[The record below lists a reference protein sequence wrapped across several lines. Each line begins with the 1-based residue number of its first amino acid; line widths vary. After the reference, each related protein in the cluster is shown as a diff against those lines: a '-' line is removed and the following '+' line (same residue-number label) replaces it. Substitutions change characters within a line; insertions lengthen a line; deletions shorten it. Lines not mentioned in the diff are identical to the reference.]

1 MSEENANLKELLN
14 KVVQT
19 KIDANRRYIDQIL
32 EKIQDQNRQ
41 YYLQCLG
48 SELREMELAE
58 QKGQLQLVMH
68 HKVMADTYR
77 SILEKS
83 FPV

>member
-1 MSEENANLKELLN
+1 MPDEQSDLKALLN
-14 KVVQT
+14 KAVSI
-19 KIDANRRYIDQIL
+19 KIDANRRYIDEVL

-41 YYLQCLG
+41 YFLERLG
-48 SELREMELAE
+48 YELREMGLAE
-58 QKGQLQLVMH
+58 QKGQLRLVMH

>member
-1 MSEENANLKELLN
+1 MPDEKTDLKGLLE

-19 KIDANRRYIDQIL
+19 RIDANRRYIDEVL

-41 YYLQCLG
+41 YFLEQLG
-48 SELREMELAE
+48 YEVREMELAE
-58 QKGQLQLVMH
+58 QKRDLQLLMRH
-68 HKVMADTYR
+68 RVMADTYR

-83 FPV
+83 FPA